1 MRIKAAVCYG
11 EREPLVVEEVELDPP
26 RANEVLIKYVAS
38 GVCHSDVS
46 IHQGFLPRDYPL
58 ILGHEGA
65 GIIERVGEGVT
76 AVQPGDHVVLGFI
89 PSCGTCKW
97 CHVGVPILCDLGAHI
112 RTGKMIDGTA
122 RHHSTKDGR
131 DLHTLMFIS
140 TFAEYSVVPEASVVK
155 VPEHLPLEKLCL
167 LGCGFTTGFGAATN
181 AIHIKPG
188 ETVTIVGCGGLGTAA
203 IQGARLSGAGKI
215 IAVDVQEAK
224 LDLAKKF
231 GATHTV
237 RSRGNPEEVVN
248 EILEINWGVGT
259 DYSMEFVG
267 GDQTDDTARVAFN
280 AVRKGGTMVMIG
292 VAERSKQNFA
302 IDPYTLAL
310 WSKRI
315 VGVLFGNAQFR
326 VDIPRY
332 AELYDQGKIDLDGM
346 VTQEIELGQIN
357 QAFDDV
363 LAGDRVIRSVIR
375 F

>member
-1 MRIKAAVCYG
+1 M
-11 EREPLVVEEVELDPP
+11 
-26 RANEVLIKYVAS
+26 
-38 GVCHSDVS
+38 
-46 IHQGFLPRDYPL
+46 
-58 ILGHEGA
+58 
-65 GIIERVGEGVT
+65 
-76 AVQPGDHVVLGFI
+76 VLGFI

-248 EILEINWGVGT
+248 EILEITWGVGT